1 MNFDIKDVKSWNNR
15 DNVEVG
21 DKGYF
26 ANNIHFLDDIVSMNL
41 IGAIEEIDENAVLCF
56 LYQNRI
62 DDNVKTDRIATSKKL
77 TDTNSLSN
85 VPKKFQLL

>member
-26 ANNIHFLDDIVSMNL
+26 ANDIHFLDDIVSMNL
-41 IGAIEEIDENAVLCF
+41 IGAIEEIDENNVLCF
-56 LYQNRI
+56 KKNGANNFGFFLSI
-62 DDNVKTDRIATSKKL
+62 DVVKKGLNES
-77 TDTNSLSN
+77 
-85 VPKKFQLL
+85 